1 MTFDRSSATRFTAG
15 LRVGRGGG
23 GQGGEA
29 EEDAWLRDNLLSYLV
44 EVREESSR

>member
-23 GQGGEA
+23 GGR

>member
-15 LRVGRGGG
+15 LGPEGGG
-23 GQGGEA
+23 R